1 MDTDQARESA
11 LLNEKEEGRRLAM
24 EETLALRDCYEGKP
38 YIFEYGG
45 EDVTANFVTACLQT
59 SKRPANGYRI
69 ELVAS
74 PRTLVDGECVI
85 TDIHGHKV
93 DAFAITTR
101 GNIENLIII
110 ETVAVK
116 QTDQVAG

>member
-1 MDTDQARESA
+1 MDTDQTRERI
-11 LLNEKEEGRRLAM
+11 LLNEKEEGRQLAM

-45 EDVTANFVTACLQT
+45 QDITADFVTAGLQT
-59 SKRPANGYRI
+59 TERPANGYRI
-69 ELVAS
+69 ELLAS
-74 PRTLVDGECVI
+74 PRTFVDGECVI

-101 GNIENLIII
+101 GNSENLITI
-110 ETVAVK
+110 ETVAFR
-116 QTDQVAG
+116 QTDQVA